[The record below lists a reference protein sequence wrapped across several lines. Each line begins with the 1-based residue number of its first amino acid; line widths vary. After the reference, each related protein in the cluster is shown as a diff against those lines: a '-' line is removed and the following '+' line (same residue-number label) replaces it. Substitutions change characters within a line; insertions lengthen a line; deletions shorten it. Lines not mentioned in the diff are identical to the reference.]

1 MNTVLDGSTVRRTT
15 NEARRWPPLTRLAA
29 LLLTPL
35 LLCSLWLTLDGAASA
50 KLVQAQAD
58 VRSYTVVSGD
68 TLGEIATRFGV
79 SLDALVEINQIADA
93 AQIEVGQILL
103 IPSTDATLT
112 AVPTLLVQ
120 AMPGETLAMVAT
132 RYAQPPTTL
141 AALNGISETQ
151 RLFPGQA
158 VRLPIASAPSPSLR
172 FGAVQRINVPDQLA
186 QGRTGSLTIETL
198 RPLVLTAT
206 WNGLPLALTPLD
218 AAGRLQFAW
227 LPVPALIGPA
237 PYSVTISYVASNG
250 VTLTHTELINVV
262 DGGYESQEIILPPEK
277 DGLLDP
283 TLVTSETQKVA
294 AIWAQVSPQI
304 WWTSIFS
311 RPIALEYATTSPFG
325 TRRSYNGGPY
335 DSYHA
340 GQDFGAPPGVT
351 VTVPAAGVVVLAEPL
366 QVRGNAVIID
376 HGRGVFTGYW
386 HLSEIYVTAGQQV
399 VPGQMIGLVGTTGL
413 STGAHLHW
421 EFRIYGIAVDPL
433 QFLDEPLIPPQ

>member
-1 MNTVLDGSTVRRTT
+1 MNTVLDDSD
-15 NEARRWPPLTRLAA
+15 ARRGHLPTSLLFTA
-29 LLLTPL
+29 LLLCT
-35 LLCSLWLTLDGAASA
+35 LWLGLDWATKSTSA
-50 KLVQAQAD
+50 QAQAD
-58 VRSYTVVSGD
+58 VGSYTVVSGD

-79 SLDALVEINQIADA
+79 PLEALVQINQIADA

-103 IPSTDATLT
+103 IPSADASL
-112 AVPTLLVQ
+112 AVATTVLVQ
-120 AMPGETLAMVAT
+120 AKPGETLAMLAT

-141 AALNGISETQ
+141 AALNNISATQ

-158 VRLPIASAPSPSLR
+158 VRLPIADAPSPALR
-172 FGAVQRINVPDQLA
+172 FGAVRRISLPSQLA

-198 RPLVLTAT
+198 RPLALTAT
-206 WNGLPLALTPLD
+206 WNGLPLALTPLNTE
-218 AAGRLQFAW
+218 GQLQFAW
-227 LPVPALIGPA
+227 LPVPALIEPA
-237 PYSVTISYVASNG
+237 PYSLTISYVASNG
-250 VTLTHTELINVV
+250 VTLTHSELINVV

-277 DGLLDP
+277 DSLLDP
-283 TLVTSETQKVA
+283 TLVLSETQKVA
-294 AIWAQVSPQI
+294 TIWSQVSPQL
-304 WWTSIFS
+304 WWTSVFS

-340 GQDFGAPPGVT
+340 GQDFGAPPGIT
-351 VTVPAAGVVVLAEPL
+351 VTVPAAGVVALAEPL

-386 HLSEIYVTAGQQV
+386 HLSEIYVTVGQQV

-433 QFLDEPLIPPQ
+433 QFLEAPLIPPQ

>member
-1 MNTVLDGSTVRRTT
+1 MNTVFDCSKVGQTT
-15 NEARRWPPLTRLAA
+15 NDERRWRLGCR
-29 LLLTPL
+29 LSSVLLTPL
-35 LLCSLWLTLDGAASA
+35 LLCGLWLALNWIAESPP
-50 KLVQAQAD
+50 VQAQAD

-68 TLGEIATRFGV
+68 TLGEIATRFGI
-79 SLDALVEINQIADA
+79 SLEALVEINQIADA
-93 AQIEVGQILL
+93 AQIEVGQVLL

-141 AALNGISETQ
+141 AALNGLSETQ

-158 VRLPIASAPSPSLR
+158 VRLPIDSAPSPSLR
-172 FGAVQRINVPDQLA
+172 FGAVRRISLPDQLA

-218 AAGRLQFAW
+218 AEGRLQFAW
-227 LPVPALIGPA
+227 LPVPALIAPA
-237 PYSVTISYVASNG
+237 PYAVTISYVANNG

-304 WWTSIFS
+304 WWTSVFS

-386 HLSEIYVTAGQQV
+386 HLSEIYVTVGQQV